1 MLYIERNRII
11 VTSEY
16 QYYDFLRKYLIKVYL
31 DKHVNYFAYMMTAN
45 EKTKYNIPEIDAQ
58 IDSLNNG
65 LRGREFDKCD
75 CFYKPFY
82 LYELDDNDNMI
93 IPIGYLDFIKPYI
106 IPNLMKINYKIENP
120 MVNTERVLERLSDD
134 ILPGITLRPQQMEGI
149 KRGLRLKKTLL
160 QLATGAGKTEI
171 MCGIVELLR
180 KELGKIP
187 TTLII
192 EPTDKLKKEIIDRFN
207 KYKIDAVDYNKDRC
221 IIEHKVNIAHPSSI
235 NIDIKKD
242 EHLLDNVKVYF
253 QDEAHH
259 IGSDSNSAVVM
270 NVINAEYI
278 IGVSASIVGQDH
290 INSKNLQEYSVDE
303 LKSLAMVGMV
313 SYNVTAKDLIKE
325 GKLAEPVLL
334 VVNNPADEKLPKDKQ
349 NDWHTISRIHL
360 QSLARIKYI
369 SQVATYFSKKKRKTL
384 ILVNNKNWAQNI
396 CKCIHDFGYGDEC
409 RLSFGGQIFLQY
421 NNKKDSF
428 DKDKETFDKFRS
440 GEVSILI
447 GTQHLIEGVDVPSL
461 DCVIL
466 PSVGKSERIQIQS
479 CGRALRVTKNGNMA
493 YIVDFSDEK
502 NPILNYQFKTR
513 LSTYINTIGI
523 DKDKI
528 HVIDRNNIDKA
539 LDIIFNKYERE

>member
-1 MLYIERNRII
+1 MF
-11 VTSEY
+11 S
-16 QYYDFLRKYLIKVYL
+16 
-31 DKHVNYFAYMMTAN
+31 A
-45 EKTKYNIPEIDAQ
+45 
-58 IDSLNNG
+58 
-65 LRGREFDKCD
+65 
-75 CFYKPFY
+75 
-82 LYELDDNDNMI
+82 
-93 IPIGYLDFIKPYI
+93 
-106 IPNLMKINYKIENP
+106 
-120 MVNTERVLERLSDD
+120 
-134 ILPGITLRPQQMEGI
+134 
-149 KRGLRLKKTLL
+149 
-160 QLATGAGKTEI
+160 
-171 MCGIVELLR
+171 
-180 KELGKIP
+180 
-187 TTLII
+187 
-192 EPTDKLKKEIIDRFN
+192 
-207 KYKIDAVDYNKDRC
+207 
-221 IIEHKVNIAHPSSI
+221 PS
-235 NIDIKKD
+235 
-242 EHLLDNVKVYF
+242 
-253 QDEAHH
+253 A
-259 IGSDSNSAVVM
+259 A
-270 NVINAEYI
+270 A
-278 IGVSASIVGQDH
+278 
-290 INSKNLQEYSVDE
+290 
-303 LKSLAMVGMV
+303 
-313 SYNVTAKDLIKE
+313 
-325 GKLAEPVLL
+325 LAEPVLL

-502 NPILNYQFKTR
+502 DPILNYQFKTR